1 MQDKVALVT
10 GGLRGLGRAMTLGL
24 AASGYRVAAVGHI
37 LNDIADIEDMAD
49 SLKLRELIL
58 PLAADLREPKDCDEV
73 IGKTLARF
81 GSVDILVNNA
91 GLTFTYIAPPRFRRG
106 TPQNFWQ
113 VSDEIVENVIVTN
126 FLSADRMARRVA
138 PAMLEAGWGRIINV
152 TTKLDTMNRLG
163 THPYGASKAALEM
176 ATEVW
181 AKDAEGSGLTVNIV
195 NPGAGAGPQHRGWW
209 SVVRASREPSVSDKE
224 ALSHIRYQADQ
235 MPQQDQ
241 ARGQRDD
248 HYRDVVALAWAIR
261 AAVKDDRHRQH
272 EEACTERSARFDQT
286 HPVYL
291 VRGYGRFTLC
301 PSARSRAIVEEMVT
315 ERQSSFAIFAP
326 SRSKDRLG
334 YSSQR
339 FAGDATV
346 PVRVSCAPKDVSCRS
361 VVSLGTPLDRTEGR
375 PAMLAI
381 WVKVL
386 VKPYERGRFLKA
398 IEADALG
405 SERDEPG
412 CMRFNVLQDAED
424 QNV

>member
-58 PLAADLREPKDCDEV
+58 PLAADLREPNDCDEV

-91 GLTFTYIAPPRFRRG
+91 GLTFTYIDPPRFRRG

-113 VSDEIVENVIVTN
+113 VSDEIVENVIATN
-126 FLSADRMARRVA
+126 FLAADRMARRVA

-195 NPGAGAGPQHRGWW
+195 NPGAGANTPGMAVEMREMSSNG
-209 SVVRASREPSVSDKE
+209 RAPKLVEP
-224 ALSHIRYQADQ
+224 
-235 MPQQDQ
+235 
-241 ARGQRDD
+241 
-248 HYRDVVALAWAIR
+248 
-261 AAVKDDRHRQH
+261 
-272 EEACTERSARFDQT
+272 
-286 HPVYL
+286 
-291 VRGYGRFTLC
+291 
-301 PSARSRAIVEEMVT
+301 EEMV
-315 ERQSSFAIFAP
+315 P
-326 SRSKDRLG
+326 PLL
-334 YSSQR
+334 Y
-339 FAGDATV
+339 
-346 PVRVSCAPKDVSCRS
+346 
-361 VVSLGTPLDRTEGR
+361 VVSREADKVNGYRFDANAWNANLPPAEAAKAASR
-375 PAMLAI
+375 PAGF
-381 WVKVL
+381 VL
-386 VKPYERGRFLKA
+386 HPVA
-398 IEADALG
+398 
-405 SERDEPG
+405 
-412 CMRFNVLQDAED
+412 
-424 QNV
+424 